1 MKTTE
6 SPRQYRVK
14 GTTNDVTE
22 CAYCGRQE
30 LKGTV
35 VLEVL
40 DADGNAEGVT
50 YFGTGC
56 AATAGRRTVK
66 EIKTEAKSADAAAR
80 IAERDASEEASRVFC
95 AARDAWIAENIAPD
109 ALNRPRAYGYTST
122 VAIVQAFIAATGQRP

>member
-1 MKTTE
+1 MTTIE
-6 SPRQYRVK
+6 RPRQYRVK
-14 GTTNDVTE
+14 GTTDDVTE

-40 DADGNAEGVT
+40 DADGTPQGVT

-66 EIKTEAKSADAAAR
+66 EVKAEAKSADRATREALWL
-80 IAERDASEEASRVFC
+80 EREEATHRFIV
-95 AARDAWIAENIAPD
+95 ARDAWMAANCPAEWAD
-109 ALNRPRAYGYTST
+109 PRRFGTTSVRL
-122 VAIVQAFIAATGQRP
+122 VARFCEATGATA